1 MCWCVEKGLLT
12 ADTMSPT
19 DIQQPK
25 KKKLFLGNNFRYKYC
40 VTSHGMDSFMLL
52 LMKFIN

>member
-25 KKKLFLGNNFRYKYC
+25 KKKAIPGK
-40 VTSHGMDSFMLL
+40 
-52 LMKFIN
+52 